1 MKPHIITLRLMTHE
15 QLMKALYCAVSD
27 NDVTT
32 DYLNWKEVEHTT
44 CTEKAFLG
52 DIL

>member
-1 MKPHIITLRLMTHE
+1 MKPYTITLRLMTHE

-27 NDVTT
+27 DVTT
-32 DYLNWKEVEHTT
+32 VCLNWKEVEHTIL
-44 CTEKAFLG
+44 TEKTFLE